1 MQDLGALTC
10 RGRTEDFSN
19 REPMVDDRVVDIIKA
34 LGLEGLLRRPSRE
47 LDHGLITALVER
59 WQPETH
65 TFHMPYDEITIT
77 LQDMEVILRL
87 PVDGDAI
94 TGSTQK
100 IWANV
105 CEDFLG
111 F

>member
-1 MQDLGALTC
+1 
-10 RGRTEDFSN
+10 
-19 REPMVDDRVVDIIKA
+19 MVDDRVVDIIKA
-34 LGLEGLLRRPSRE
+34 LGLEGLLRQPGRE
-47 LDHGLITALVER
+47 LDHGLIIALVER

-65 TFHMPYDEITIT
+65 TFHMSHGEITIT
-77 LQDMEVILRL
+77 LQDVEVILGL

-94 TGSTQK
+94 IGSTQK